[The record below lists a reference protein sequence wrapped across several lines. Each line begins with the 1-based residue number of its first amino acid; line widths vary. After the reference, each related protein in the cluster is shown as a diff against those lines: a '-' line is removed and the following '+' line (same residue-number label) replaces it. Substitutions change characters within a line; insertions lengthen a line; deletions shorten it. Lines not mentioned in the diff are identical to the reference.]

1 MVVSVGQVG
10 GGVGRPGEGLGE
22 GGVGAVGEGLR
33 NGVALGALDGLP
45 GQGDLA
51 VAGRLRP
58 GGGRRRVGGGRGSNY
73 RNLMSSVKDRIL
85 RISRTIAI

>member
-1 MVVSVGQVG
+1 MVVAVGQVG

-51 VAGRLRP
+51 VAGRL
-58 GGGRRRVGGGRGSNY
+58 GGGSRCGRVGGDG
-73 RNLMSSVKDRIL
+73 
-85 RISRTIAI
+85 A